1 MKLPTKYYEGTT
13 SNDVQPSTTPSKRRT
28 RTKVTDQLIRQMVD
42 LQRDGYKQTEIAM
55 LLDMSVGAV
64 NKNLKKYKPLKT
76 KITDGERQ
84 HIVEL
89 KLSGLTSREVA
100 IKTHR
105 GLSTVDKVWAKY
117 RNKNNVVTEK
127 IHRIGNELHNVDVR
141 DKKRVTSEPPVIT
154 PPTAEDDVPMMVQL
168 PLIHPDKAET
178 TSAVLWLMV
187 TAVAFVLG
195 LAVAGL

>member
-1 MKLPTKYYEGTT
+1 
-13 SNDVQPSTTPSKRRT
+13 
-28 RTKVTDQLIRQMVD
+28 
-42 LQRDGYKQTEIAM
+42 
-55 LLDMSVGAV
+55 
-64 NKNLKKYKPLKT
+64 
-76 KITDGERQ
+76 
-84 HIVEL
+84 
-89 KLSGLTSREVA
+89 LTSREVA

-141 DKKRVTSEPPVIT
+141 DKKKKSDIPTIT
-154 PPTAEDDVPMMVQL
+154 PPVAENDVPMMVQL
-168 PLIHPDKAET
+168 PLVHPDKAET